1 LGHDAHLTALLA
13 NCSGA
18 LSRGAS
24 GAHPARI
31 LKQARNA
38 VDWRSAKVTFFHRPG
53 TRRARGLARRLDITL
68 RQRHAL
74 LSSEHRQQHLDALAW
89 AHIRVN
95 RQMPA
100 KWPLQNPHALPAPD
114 WGGLGELDEPVD
126 LAVADLGNDRVR
138 HLCWADSVHDQPQCP
153 GRPTRGVP
161 LCFDGDETVTR
172 EERRPIVDLAP
183 ETDPY
188 FAQAGI

>member
-1 LGHDAHLTALLA
+1 MIFGMEELGHDAHLTALLA

-31 LKQARNA
+31 
-38 VDWRSAKVTFFHRPG
+38 
-53 TRRARGLARRLDITL
+53 LARRLDITL

-100 KWPLQNPHALPAPD
+100 KWPLQNPHALPAPE

-126 LAVADLGNDRVR
+126 LAVADLGNDRV
-138 HLCWADSVHDQPQCP
+138 
-153 GRPTRGVP
+153 
-161 LCFDGDETVTR
+161 
-172 EERRPIVDLAP
+172 
-183 ETDPY
+183 
-188 FAQAGI
+188 